1 MYRLPYQ
8 AKKNKLTST
17 NIEDPVI
24 KMKNN
29 IILLVLIFMALTTAA
44 QFSVNANK
52 HFLLKNGKPF
62 FWLGDTAWE
71 LFHRLN
77 REGADR
83 YLKKRSEQ
91 GFTIIQ
97 AVVLAELDGLHEP
110 NAYGETPLVN
120 DDPAK
125 PNEKYFE
132 HIDYIINKA
141 DDYGVTI
148 GLLPTWGDKLNKDGW
163 GKGPEIF
170 NEQNAAVYASWLAN
184 RYKNKTNVI
193 WILGGDRNPRNEKD
207 VAVWRS
213 MGYAIQKVT
222 NNKAIISYHPQ
233 PSSLGSAEWFHNEPW
248 LSFNMFQNGHCRD
261 AAVYDKIE
269 KVYGMQPVKPV
280 MDAEPIYEDHP
291 VCFNAKDLGTSSAY
305 DVRKFAYLDLFAG
318 AFGHTYGCHDIWQMY
333 SPKQDGI
340 NSPRIYWYD
349 ALDLPG
355 ANQMTYVRK
364 LLESHPVLDRMPD
377 QSLVQENNYAPAERV
392 QATRGI
398 DYAFVYTA
406 SGKSFTVA
414 MNKIKGDSLQTY
426 WYNPRNGK
434 TKDVGTFANT
444 GTKKFDPPTKGYGQD
459 WILVID
465 DYSKRYQ

>member
-1 MYRLPYQ
+1 M
-8 AKKNKLTST
+8 KNK
-17 NIEDPVI
+17 
-24 KMKNN
+24 
-29 IILLVLIFMALTTAA
+29 IILLVLMFMALTTGA
-44 QFSVNANK
+44 QFTVSPDR

-77 REGADR
+77 REEADR

-132 HIDYIINKA
+132 HVDYIINKA
-141 DDYGVTI
+141 DDYGINI

-291 VCFNAKDLGTSSAY
+291 VCFNAKDLGISSAY

-333 SPKQDGI
+333 SPKREGI
-340 NSPRIYWYD
+340 NSPRMYWYD

-377 QSLVQENNYAPAERV
+377 QSLVQENNYAPSERV
-392 QATRGI
+392 QATRGG
-398 DYAFVYTA
+398 DYAFIYSVA
-406 SGKSFTVA
+406 GKAFTVA

-465 DYSKRYQ
+465 DYSKRYRKP